1 MREKL
6 VFASSST
13 RVAPVL
19 NGSWARYHCPV
30 STPLNPATDCS
41 QHPDNSSFLI
51 ILVPRVL
58 GNRKSSRNTR
68 RAGGILALN
77 SDRMRSCHGYAID
90 RKADGIYAARSM
102 VAHRKEEVAV
112 AGRWAQGDERM
123 EIGNDSIAVTLLNLI
138 SGINAYAL
146 KEISRP
152 CCSVRPQGSRA
163 EVAFFPS
170 RQSVQP

>member
-1 MREKL
+1 
-6 VFASSST
+6 
-13 RVAPVL
+13 
-19 NGSWARYHCPV
+19 
-30 STPLNPATDCS
+30 
-41 QHPDNSSFLI
+41 
-51 ILVPRVL
+51 
-58 GNRKSSRNTR
+58 
-68 RAGGILALN
+68 
-77 SDRMRSCHGYAID
+77 MRSCHGYAID

-123 EIGNDSIAVTLLNLI
+123 EIGNDSIAMTAVMNLI
-138 SGINAYAL
+138 FLGSMLIHAL